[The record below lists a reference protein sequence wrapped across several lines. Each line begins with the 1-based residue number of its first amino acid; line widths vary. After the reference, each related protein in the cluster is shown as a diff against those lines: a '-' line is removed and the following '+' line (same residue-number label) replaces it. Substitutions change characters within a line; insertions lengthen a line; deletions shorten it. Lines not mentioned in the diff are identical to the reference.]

1 MSSFLPLD
9 VGVCFLLHLFDPT
22 FDAPLFIAPL
32 CSPRTLLL
40 DLDLGETSPHRQD
53 TEETGSIE
61 LTKES
66 FVKREEKKKKYAF
79 AIGTT
84 KRVFYMYPDTQ
95 SDQEGWMKT
104 LSAVID
110 RLKSPP
116 QIQNSNPTPTPTPT
130 PTTPVQ
136 QPIPEPEP
144 KPEPIYEPEPDDVPA
159 GGFQSQGGMV
169 RNRLDE
175 AKMAVSFLQS
185 EESKV
190 LEFWQ
195 IWSESIPPQ
204 EDVVDGAIVFQVATA
219 ADMDKLTWRTSGP
232 QNIFIQKM
240 VDFFWNVGAPET
252 EIDRL
257 NDVGALINPIQIGSW
272 IDMSGKGGMDG
283 GWFFPVDVPIKF
295 ALESSDSGEPIAKV
309 AAWAEAN
316 GVTRCTSVGRDM
328 GAAPPRQT
336 EIRFLVPGESFEE
349 QLERGLSA
357 FQDFDFPPIPGI
369 FSPSCSL
376 PLPSHTVDD
385 MLSLIRSSPEPGL
398 AMSVITSSEG
408 FVRLGLM
415 CPRPERA
422 LVEQLCQ
429 ITAPGGSAAQILD
442 FQNLLGVEGPA
453 YAEYQ
458 YLMNGFGY
466 GVYKEGFDV
475 VFHYDV
481 LLIPFSVDS

>member
-1 MSSFLPLD
+1 MTKQGGK
-9 VGVCFLLHLFDPT
+9 VKTWKKRWFLLKGSSLYYYKSKRDN
-22 FDAPLFIAPL
+22 DV
-32 CSPRTLLL
+32 
-40 DLDLGETSPHRQD
+40 
-53 TEETGSIE
+53 TGAIE

-79 AIGTT
+79 SVGTT

-104 LSAVID
+104 LSAVVD
-110 RLKSPP
+110 SLKSPP
-116 QIQNSNPTPTPTPT
+116 KSEPSPQPAATPTPTP
-130 PTTPVQ
+130 
-136 QPIPEPEP
+136 QPEPEQEPEPEP
-144 KPEPIYEPEPDDVPA
+144 VYEPETDSNGAGTDGPA
-159 GGFQSQGGMV
+159 FQSQGGVV
-169 RNRLDE
+169 RSRLDE
-175 AKMAVSFLQS
+175 AKMAVNFLQS
-185 EESKV
+185 EDSKV

-295 ALESSDSGEPIAKV
+295 ALESSDAGDPIAKV

-316 GVTRCTSVGRDM
+316 GVQRCTSVGRDM

-336 EIRFLVPGESFEE
+336 EIRFLIPGDSFEE
-349 QLERGLSA
+349 QLDRGLSA
-357 FQDFDFPPIPGI
+357 FDEFEFQSIP
-369 FSPSCSL
+369 
-376 PLPSHTVDD
+376 DE
-385 MLSLIRSSPEPGL
+385 MLALIRSSPELGL

-415 CPRPERA
+415 CPRPDRE

-429 ITAPGGSAAQILD
+429 ITAPGGSSSQIME
-442 FQNLLGVEGPA
+442 FQALLGVEGPA

-458 YLMNGFGY
+458 FLMNGFGY

-475 VFHYDV
+475 VFHFDV
-481 LLIPFSVDS
+481 GEEGPM